1 METFWPSPVGTP
13 DFLHPSLTV
22 ASASETAEKGS
33 SDPFMVMKT
42 LFQRGF
48 QASFQRTFSAAKAP
62 PRQAPTLSATAI
74 ASSVTWLRVRLAVVI
89 A

>member
-1 METFWPSPVGTP
+1 
-13 DFLHPSLTV
+13 
-22 ASASETAEKGS
+22 
-33 SDPFMVMKT
+33 MVMKT

-74 ASSVTWLRVRLAVVI
+74 ASSVTWLRVRLAVVMSPN
-89 A
+89 AQGSLTGYRL